1 MMKMNSMKKNLCCVG
16 TVMAVGSV
24 MAFAGSCKM
33 TNMKCIKRMIRQKA
47 NMIEDIVDAVTSM
60 M

>member
-1 MMKMNSMKKNLCCVG
+1 MKKALCCVG